1 MEKEIKK
8 YSPETRKY
16 LILKEKDY
24 LFNAEFNFHNE
35 EDNLTLIQEDI
46 DETDILVL
54 SRKDAI
60 KLNNLI
66 IKELSLSLDDLN
78 FLYEEK
84 LEESKCQKK

>member
-1 MEKEIKK
+1 MIKEIKK

-24 LFNAEFNFHNE
+24 LFKAEFNFHNE
-35 EDNLTLIQEDI
+35 EDILTLIQEDI

-60 KLNNLI
+60 KLSNLI

-78 FLYEEK
+78 LLYDNE
-84 LEESKCQKK
+84 LEESKCLE